1 MKRMGPV
8 ILISQWTKIRSN
20 RLIPVAGQI
29 EGWVLTESEVR
40 EDEGGS
46 LWFRLPLRWL
56 GMNLKCGSLG

>member
-8 ILISQWTKIRSN
+8 ILISQWNKIRSN

-40 EDEGGS
+40 EDEGG
-46 LWFRLPLRWL
+46 FR
-56 GMNLKCGSLG
+56 